1 MDKRAIGR
9 ARVTSLEALLHD
21 LIAQDDATLSQTL
34 KGDFF
39 KKDGTFQLGK
49 LAESIGFD
57 CEQATFRQNK
67 TLRERIHVAEAE
79 IRGRGLLSESSTGPT
94 APTKRAIGEQNEAR
108 FLDWLAKVGTG
119 EIPAPVSHTGR
130 LYRKALWAT
139 YSCQAL
145 LDITAFPTWFNSRP
159 AVKQALDQLDLKVV
173 QKNVVM
179 INMDSESIADDM
191 EDSMTSSLVRKLRTE
206 VKALKEQLVAE
217 RHARE
222 RAELAAKQNEWQAS
236 LVTTG
241 KMPHK
246 Q

>member
-1 MDKRAIGR
+1 MDKRAIGK
-9 ARVTSLEALLHD
+9 ARVVSLEALLHD
-21 LIAQDDATLSQTL
+21 LIAQDDATLRQTL
-34 KGDFF
+34 NGDLF
-39 KKDGTFQLGK
+39 KKDGTFHLGK
-49 LAESIGFD
+49 LAESIGLD

-67 TLRERIHVAEAE
+67 ALRERIDVAEAE
-79 IRGRGLLSESSTGPT
+79 IRDRGLLSESNTGPT

-108 FLDWLAKVGTG
+108 FLDWLAQVGTE

-130 LYRKALWAT
+130 LYRKALWAM

-145 LDITAFPTWFNSRP
+145 LDISSVPTWFNSRP
-159 AVKQALDQLDLKVV
+159 AVKQALDQLDLGVV
-173 QKNVVM
+173 QKNIVM

-222 RAELAAKQNEWQAS
+222 KAELAAKQNEWQAS

>member
-1 MDKRAIGR
+1 MA
-9 ARVTSLEALLHD
+9 SLEALLAD
-21 LIAQDDATLSQTL
+21 LLRQNDETLRQTITTGGL
-34 KGDFF
+34 F
-39 KKDGTFQLGK
+39 KKDGKFNLGK
-49 LAESIGFD
+49 LAEAIGLD

-67 TLRERIHVAEAE
+67 ALRQRINAAKAE
-79 IRGRGLLSESSTGPT
+79 IQGRWLGAGNSTDDA
-94 APTKRAIGEQNEAR
+94 APTKQAIGRLNEAR
-108 FLDWLAKVGTG
+108 FLEWLATVGS
-119 EIPAPVSHTGR
+119 EQVPAPVSHTGR
-130 LYRKALWAT
+130 LYRKSLWAT

-145 LDITAFPTWFNSRP
+145 LDITSVPTWFNSRP

-173 QKNVVM
+173 QKNVVT

-206 VKALKEQLVAE
+206 GKALKEQLAAE
-217 RHARE
+217 RHARVK
-222 RAELAAKQNEWQAS
+222 AELAAKQNEWQAS